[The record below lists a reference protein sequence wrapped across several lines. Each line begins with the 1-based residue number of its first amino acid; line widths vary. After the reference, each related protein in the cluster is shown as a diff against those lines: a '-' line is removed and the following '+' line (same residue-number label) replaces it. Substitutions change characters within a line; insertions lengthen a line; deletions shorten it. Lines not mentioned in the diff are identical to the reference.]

1 MYITHNIS
9 QTYPIHRI
17 TNESLTITKNYI
29 TNIANRLLKHAPLI
43 TAMVQF
49 GIIFSLGNSVEAA
62 VLREETTVTTMP
74 ELDEV
79 ISVPINSIPNN
90 NGILC
95 GGFGSLC

>member
-1 MYITHNIS
+1 MYVTHNIT

-29 TNIANRLLKHAPLI
+29 INIANRLLKHAPLI

-62 VLREETTVTTMP
+62 VLREETSVTTIP

-79 ISVPINSIPNN
+79 VSVPINSIPSNN
-90 NGILC
+90 NIFC
-95 GGFGSLC
+95 GGFAPFC